1 MTSTTAASS
10 GGSRTRS
17 AEQARVVKRQAAV
30 FVTVP
35 ADALVGDFCRRHQPR
50 AVARLLPPHITVLP
64 PFVRDLEADELLAS
78 DLTRHFA
85 AFRHFTAE
93 LTGVG
98 RFERHVWLAPEPHED
113 FVALLSATRRR
124 FSELVRDEGGE
135 PVPHL
140 TIAEIGKGESTRNVA
155 RLAEEELGPHLPFR
169 FEVREAALWE
179 VAPEGWR
186 ELRRFDLA

>member
-1 MTSTTAASS
+1 MTSTAAASS

-17 AEQARVVKRQAAV
+17 AEQARAVKRQAAV
-30 FVTVP
+30 FVTVA
-35 ADALVGDFCRRHQPR
+35 ADALVGDFRRRHQPR

-64 PFVRDLEADELLAS
+64 PFVRDVEADDLLAS
-78 DLTRHFA
+78 DLARHFA
-85 AFRHFTAE
+85 VFGSFTAE

-98 RFERHVWLAPEPHED
+98 RFERHIWLAPEPHED

-124 FSELVRDEGGE
+124 FSELVGDEGRE
-135 PVPHL
+135 PVPHM
-140 TIAEIGKGESTRNVA
+140 TIAEIGKGESTSNVA
-155 RLAEEELGPHLPFR
+155 RLAEEELGPNLPFR

-179 VAPEGWR
+179 VAPEGWH

>member
-17 AEQARVVKRQAAV
+17 AEQARAVKRQAAV
-30 FVTVP
+30 FVTVA
-35 ADALVGDFCRRHQPR
+35 ADALVGDFRRRHQPR

-64 PFVRDLEADELLAS
+64 PFVRDAEADELLAS
-78 DLTRHFA
+78 DLARHFA
-85 AFRHFTAE
+85 ALESFTAE

-124 FSELVRDEGGE
+124 FSELVRDAGGE

-140 TIAEIGKGESTRNVA
+140 TIAEIGKGESTRHVA
-155 RLAEEELGPHLPFR
+155 RLAEEELGRHLPFR

-179 VAPEGWR
+179 VTPEGWH
-186 ELRRFDLA
+186 ELRRFELA